1 MLVQIT
7 PGNARPR
14 DPENPVQ
21 NKAMIPRTP
30 PTARTPFDHE
40 GFKAGPF
47 LVTHQS
53 PDQGSLPKSYLE
65 SDTTPFGNPLCQHTL
80 KLDKAEL
87 IRCALI
93 DLNPHA

>member
-1 MLVQIT
+1 MLGQIA
-7 PGNARPR
+7 PRNARSR
-14 DPENPVQ
+14 NPEYPVQ

-53 PDQGSLPKSYLE
+53 PDQGSLPKAALNQILPRLGIPFVN
-65 SDTTPFGNPLCQHTL
+65 TP
-80 KLDKAEL
+80 
-87 IRCALI
+87 
-93 DLNPHA
+93 